1 MREGEKN
8 PELNVRFCHSEV
20 PLWFAHIPGA
30 GDQIGLCSPL
40 TVGLGTKFLLKTA
53 AWGPRLGSGLQ
64 DRARQ
69 SQGCP
74 PSSRG
79 MFPRADGAV

>member
-30 GDQIGLCSPL
+30 VDQIGLC
-40 TVGLGTKFLLKTA
+40 
-53 AWGPRLGSGLQ
+53 
-64 DRARQ
+64 
-69 SQGCP
+69 
-74 PSSRG
+74 
-79 MFPRADGAV
+79 